1 MDIKI
6 INSKKEVLL
15 PDTLPEYGKLFT
27 NHMFLMDYENE
38 QWSNPRII
46 PLEHLNLHPASTV
59 FHYGS
64 AIFEGLKA
72 YKGQDGTIQLFRPM
86 DNINRLN
93 HSAERLQLPTIPPDT
108 LLDILIKFVKTEAD
122 WVPSGKGEA
131 LYLRPFLIGTD
142 PCVTV
147 VNNITKALFVII
159 ASPSGAYYKEDGLQA
174 TKIYIE
180 ETDVRAVRGGTGS
193 CKCGG
198 NYAAQ
203 IRASHSAEQNGYS
216 QVLWLD
222 GVERKYI
229 EEVGAM
235 NIMFKM
241 GDKIVTPELNGSILD
256 GVTRKSCIELL
267 RARGYTVEE
276 RKIAVGELIEKLEKN
291 EVEEAWGTGT
301 AVVIVPIS
309 HFGYKKKEYQVGN
322 GITGELSSSL
332 YEELYGIQ
340 RGIIEDKFSWNVKI

>member
-1 MDIKI
+1 MNIKI
-6 INSKKEVLL
+6 TRSTKEVLL
-15 PDTLPEYGKLFT
+15 PKQLPEYGKLFT

-38 QWSNPRII
+38 KWSNPRIL
-46 PLEHLNLHPASTV
+46 PFEHLSLHPASTV

-72 YKGQDGTIQLFRPM
+72 YKREDGTIQLFRPM

-93 HSAERLQLPTIPPDT
+93 HSADRLKLPTIPPKD
-108 LLDILIKFVKTEAD
+108 LLKILVEFVKTEAD

-147 VNNITKALFVII
+147 VNDITKALFVII
-159 ASPSGAYYKEDGLQA
+159 ASPSGAYYKDGKLQA
-174 TKIYIE
+174 AKIHIE

-203 IRASHSAEQNGYS
+203 IRASYLAEQNGYS

-235 NIMFKM
+235 NIMFQI
-241 GDKIVTPELNGSILD
+241 GDKIVTPELNGTILD

-267 RARGYTVEE
+267 KARGYTVEE
-276 RKIAVGELIEKLEKN
+276 RKIAVEELIEKLEKN
-291 EVEEAWGTGT
+291 EVKEAWGTGT

-309 HFGYKKKEYQVGN
+309 HFGYKGKEYKVG
-322 GITGELSSSL
+322 TGKCGQLSSSL
-332 YEELYGIQ
+332 YDELYGIQ
-340 RGIIEDKFSWNVKI
+340 RGIIEDKFSWNIKI